1 MKILK
6 IQKENQVMRN
16 NITKYFNLI
25 LIVAGF
31 LIVSCDDRVPE
42 TTDSDM
48 NLTLTTQPVA
58 IDLSGNL
65 INVGEDVSGILA
77 YTLVTA
83 SVLSDSNEAVENV
96 EVNFSATLDGE
107 GFGSFDSPTSLTND
121 NGVADALLFDL
132 NSSGTDIKIKAEI
145 DGDISKTETITIV
158 DTTEVWPYRLYVS
171 VDNSQIF
178 IDNGVTNSNISAR
191 ILNYNY
197 QPIENLEVSFEL
209 QPDGLGIL
217 TSSSANTDTSGI
229 AQIQL
234 IDTGNPE
241 DVGTVTIL
249 SSYKHPSFGEL
260 DVSIYVSISSPSNLN
275 LTLTTLPVGI
285 DQQTVV
291 GEDIVGEYAY
301 TLVTALLKD
310 QDGNPVAGK
319 VISFNSSVNNQSSGS
334 FNVSSGTTN
343 SQGMVVVY
351 FIDSGSAV
359 DVSGTPA
366 YEGVIVT
373 GYYSNDVTASDGFN
387 VYESQNDVWP
397 YNLILFSDT
406 DVINLDGGQTTATVT
421 ARLLNNQN
429 DPAKFV
435 AIAFDATKGF
445 IDAIGITDSTGLVDV
460 TFSDLG
466 NPEDVGVA
474 NIEASFVHPSFGE
487 ITDNI
492 QITIVDTAYSGT
504 PAYLEIPSSYPSE
517 IMVVGGGGSEST
529 DICARV
535 FDESGVLVDE
545 PVSVT
550 FTLGPNIPIGANINN
565 IGTIDSSYTAD
576 GEACVSLN
584 SGTGPGPIR
593 VTAVLVYE
601 GEEISA
607 TAIPVIIATGPPA
620 NIEAEYDPL
629 NTLPVGGG
637 YYQTEASAMVYDLW
651 YNPVADST
659 YIYWTIDPIPPDTLI
674 EAFVEGVSYTG
685 NPNLNGD
692 SYSGLAFTTIIYST
706 DAIGDIGYVTALT
719 FGADGDT
726 VSVRINEEEGEAT
739 MTFVPGTLILSAATT
754 YVDFTALGASTVQ
767 LNITGTLQDYYG
779 NPVNGAP
786 IAMNAPGAANIYWP
800 IIPIANNVGT
810 TDQNGQVTWVVE
822 YDIGICAWIV
832 GTDDPTQYEDFT
844 SSLTA
849 TLLIA
854 QSITSDPIDILLVR
868 TPIGP

>member
-6 IQKENQVMRN
+6 IQKENQVMKN

-25 LIVAGF
+25 LIVAGL
-31 LIVSCDDRVPE
+31 LIVSCDERDPVNANE
-42 TTDSDM
+42 SALITSGAFKIEVIAQSFGFDS
-48 NLTLTTQPVA
+48 NSNAVA
-58 IDLSGNL
+58 
-65 INVGEDVSGILA
+65 VGEDLKGPLVTTYLTAQLLDSLDQPQKDQLVTFSAKVSGAEMGTFDTNTPKTNNDGYAVVQFSDGNLA
-77 YTLVTA
+77 AYDNATTPTYEGVEVTA
-83 SVLSDSNEAVENV
+83 LYTKGGTDFEASVRFGVFDTSAVE
-96 EVNFSATLDGE
+96 L
-107 GFGSFDSPTSLTND
+107 
-121 NGVADALLFDL
+121 
-132 NSSGTDIKIKAEI
+132 
-145 DGDISKTETITIV
+145 
-158 DTTEVWPYRLYVS
+158 WPYQLNLS
-171 VDNSQIF
+171 
-178 IDNGVTNSNISAR
+178 TNTNAIKLDDGITKADLSAR
-191 ILNYNY
+191 INSRQY
-197 QPIENLEVSFEL
+197 
-209 QPDGLGIL
+209 
-217 TSSSANTDTSGI
+217 
-229 AQIQL
+229 
-234 IDTGNPE
+234 GNPISNVE
-241 DVGTVTIL
+241 LYFESTNGRL
-249 SSYKHPSFGEL
+249 SEL
-260 DVSIYVSISSPSNLN
+260 NKL
-275 LTLTTLPVGI
+275 
-285 DQQTVV
+285 
-291 GEDIVGEYAY
+291 
-301 TLVTALLKD
+301 
-310 QDGNPVAGK
+310 
-319 VISFNSSVNNQSSGS
+319 
-334 FNVSSGTTN
+334 
-343 SQGMVVVY
+343 
-351 FIDSGSAV
+351 
-359 DVSGTPA
+359 
-366 YEGVIVT
+366 
-373 GYYSNDVTASDGFN
+373 
-387 VYESQNDVWP
+387 
-397 YNLILFSDT
+397 
-406 DVINLDGGQTTATVT
+406 
-421 ARLLNNQN
+421 
-429 DPAKFV
+429 
-435 AIAFDATKGF
+435 
-445 IDAIGITDSTGLVDV
+445 TDSTGTAEVD
-460 TFSDLG
+460 FSDTG
-466 NPEDVGVA
+466 DPNEIGVSTVSA
-474 NIEASFVHPSFGE
+474 RYQHPVFGLVM
-487 ITDNI
+487 DSV
-492 QITIVDTAYSGT
+492 QITIRDTSSGI
-504 PAYLEIPSSYPSE
+504 PAYIQIPSSHPGE

-535 FDESGVLVDE
+535 YDENGVLVQT
-545 PVSVT
+545 PYLVT
-550 FTLGPNIPIGANINN
+550 FTLGPNIPEGANLNN
-565 IGTIDSSYTAD
+565 AGIIDSAYSAN

-584 SGTGPGPIR
+584 SGVAPGPIR
-593 VTAVLVYE
+593 VTAVLMYE

-620 NIEAEYDPL
+620 NIEAEYDPF

-739 MTFVPGTLILSAATT
+739 MTFVPGTLILSAAST

-800 IIPIANNVGT
+800 IVPIANNVGT
-810 TDQNGQVTWVVE
+810 TDENGQVTWVVE